1 MNENAKHKILEILKT
16 EPKGMAALLV
26 AKKSG
31 LSLLEVIKTLEA
43 LIQQGKVEKKGKI
56 YRVVPH
62 N

>member
-1 MNENAKHKILEILKT
+1 MTENTEHKILEILKT

-43 LIQQGKVEKKGKI
+43 LIQQGKVKKKGKI
-56 YRVVPH
+56 YRAASH